1 MGSEM
6 EIEIRTPGQSPKAEL
21 ELVNAWVAQVFH
33 GDDQGLQW
41 SSDDWHVMVRVK
53 GQVVSRVGIVVRTG
67 TVNGQ
72 PVKLGGIGGVATRP
86 EFRRRGYAEAALKT
100 AAGFMRNGLK
110 VEFGL
115 LICCPKMMPYYG
127 RLGWQPVEGP
137 LMFDQPR
144 GKITFDDSTKIMV
157 LPCNKHDW
165 PPGLIDLCGPPW

>member
-1 MGSEM
+1 MGSEV
-6 EIEIRTPGQSPKAEL
+6 EIEIWTPGQGPKADL

-33 GDDQGLQW
+33 GEDQGLQW

-53 GQVVSRVGIVVRTG
+53 GQVVSRVGIVERTG

-72 PVKLGGIGGVATRP
+72 PVRLGGIGGVATRP
-86 EFRRRGYAEAALKT
+86 EFRRRGYAQAALTT

-115 LICCPKMMPYYG
+115 LICSVKMMPYYG
-127 RLGWQPVEGP
+127 RLGWQPVKGP
-137 LMFDQPR
+137 LTFDQPK
-144 GKITFDDSTKIMV
+144 GKVTFDDSTKIMV

-165 PPGLIDLCGPPW
+165 PPGVIDLCGPPW